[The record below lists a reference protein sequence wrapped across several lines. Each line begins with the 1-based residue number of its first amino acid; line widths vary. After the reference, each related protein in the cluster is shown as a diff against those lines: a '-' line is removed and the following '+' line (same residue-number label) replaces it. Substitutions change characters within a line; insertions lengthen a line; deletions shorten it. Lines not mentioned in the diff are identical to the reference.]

1 MMEAL
6 FAKTKEKMEKCL
18 DALERDYKAIRAGRA
33 NPAVLDKVMVDYYG
47 CATPINQMAAI
58 SVPEPRMLMI
68 QPWDASTLK
77 EIEKAI
83 NTSDIGINPSND
95 GKVIRLSFPPLTED
109 RRKELVKD
117 ISKRGEEAKVAIRNV
132 RRDAMDDLKKLK
144 KDNEITED
152 DQKNGEKK
160 LQDITD
166 SYIKQSEEI
175 EKKKEQE
182 ESTESIDKKDT
193 NNFNMETP
201 SITVEKNTVY
211 APIKG
216 TVIPINE
223 IPDETFAAGVLGQ
236 GVGIVPAIG
245 EAVAPF
251 DGTVS
256 VLFGTHHAIGLTS
269 PEGVEILIHIGIN
282 TVELDGKCYTAHI
295 AEGDTVKAGQPLV
308 SFDIDGIKKAGYDV
322 TTAVLI
328 SNTDDYQEVKAEKLG
343 NVEKLEKIITVK

>member
-1 MMEAL
+1 MEAL

-18 DALERDYKAIRAGRA
+18 DALDRDYKTIRAGRA
-33 NPAVLDKVMVDYYG
+33 NPAILNKVTVDYYG

-132 RRDAMDDLKKLK
+132 RRDAIDNLKKLK

-152 DQKNGEKK
+152 DQKTGEKK

-166 SYIKQSEEI
+166 SYVKQAEEI

-182 ESTESIDKKDT
+182 ILSI
-193 NNFNMETP
+193 
-201 SITVEKNTVY
+201 
-211 APIKG
+211 
-216 TVIPINE
+216 
-223 IPDETFAAGVLGQ
+223 
-236 GVGIVPAIG
+236 
-245 EAVAPF
+245 
-251 DGTVS
+251 
-256 VLFGTHHAIGLTS
+256 
-269 PEGVEILIHIGIN
+269 
-282 TVELDGKCYTAHI
+282 
-295 AEGDTVKAGQPLV
+295 
-308 SFDIDGIKKAGYDV
+308 
-322 TTAVLI
+322 
-328 SNTDDYQEVKAEKLG
+328 
-343 NVEKLEKIITVK
+343 